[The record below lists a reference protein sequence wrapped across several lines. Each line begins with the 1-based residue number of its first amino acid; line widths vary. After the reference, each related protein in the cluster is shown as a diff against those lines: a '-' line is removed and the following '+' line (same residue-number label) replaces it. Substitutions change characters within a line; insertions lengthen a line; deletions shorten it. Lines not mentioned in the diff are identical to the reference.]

1 MPEPKTVTVANVRGK
16 MAKTGRDL
24 DYMIQENLRPTEQK
38 TFSRY
43 RQQLTEYP
51 NFVENQLESYQKL
64 IENDIK
70 ALFKEFSPISDYSGK
85 KFDLEFKSLS
95 LGKPKY
101 DEHYAKANKL
111 TYQAQLRANVKL
123 TNKSLGTSK
132 DQEIFLTEMPLMTDH
147 GTFVINGVERV
158 IVPQLIRSFGVL
170 FTQGESRGKRVFGA
184 KVIPARGVWIELELD
199 YAGVLQLR
207 LDRKRKIPATVLLKA
222 LSNDEISAES
232 ADDILKL
239 FKGDE
244 KALNYIKKTLE
255 KDKVTSTEEAS
266 VELYRRL
273 REGDIVSGP
282 NAKEFIEGLFTPER
296 YDLSRV
302 GRYRFNDRFDLGTT
316 SKDLDNQVLGLNDLV
331 IIIKHIAKL
340 NDDPSSKP
348 DDIDHLGSRRVRYI
362 GEQFEQR
369 LRVGL
374 SRLKRN
380 VQDRM
385 STIEIDTLM
394 PIKVLNP
401 RVLQAIVREFFAS
414 NQLSQFMLQ
423 DNVLS
428 EISHLRT
435 LSAMGPGG
443 LTRERAGFEVRDVHP
458 SHYGRLCPIHTPEGP
473 NIGLVLRLATF
484 ARINEFGMIET
495 PYAKVVKGKVTG
507 EVEYLNAYQEEKC
520 VIAHARAELD
530 KNDKFVNDIVEAR
543 HEGRPIFAEKNDVEY
558 IDVATNQALSI
569 ATSMIPFVNHN
580 DANRALMGS
589 NMQKQAMPCIQP
601 EAPIVATGIEYQA
614 AHDSGRLILAQSPG
628 TVEYVDARQ
637 IVIKTKSGKKDT
649 YNLVQ
654 YQETNGHTAFHQ
666 RPSVNLGDKVKR
678 GDVLADTTSSDRGQI
693 AIGQNARVAFMTW
706 NGNNYEDAIVISER
720 LVKNNKFQSIHLE
733 EVVVN
738 VRDTKLGPEQ
748 TTPDI
753 PNVSENRLRNLDEEG
768 IIRVGAEVGAGD
780 ILVGKITPK
789 GETQL
794 TPEERLLR
802 SIFGEKA
809 RDVKDTSRRVPVGK
823 RGRIVGVHVFT
834 RENGDQLDS
843 GILKRIH
850 VQVAQLRPVKV
861 GDKMAGRH
869 GNKGVISTIL
879 PEEDMPF
886 DESGN
891 PVDILLTPL
900 GVPSRMN
907 LGQILELHL
916 GLAAAALGYQAIV
929 PPFAGATE
937 DEVKSELERAG
948 YDRSGKMTLYDGLT
962 GEPFQQ
968 PIAVGYMY
976 MLKLH
981 HMIEDKIHQRSIG
994 PYSLIT
1000 QQPLGGKSQNGGQRF
1015 GEMEVWALLGYGA
1028 AHTLREMLTYKS
1040 DDILGRSSAF
1050 DAIVK
1055 GNPIRH
1061 ANVPAS
1067 FNVLLNNLRSLAL
1080 DVQLLAGDE
1089 EVAEVAT
1096 RKADTS
1102 SDDDNDDDFD
1112 DDDDSLEGGRELQ
1125 DNDNDE

>member
-1 MPEPKTVTVANVRGK
+1 MSTSKTLQGK
-16 MAKTGRDL
+16 APSGHDL
-24 DYMIQENLRPTEQK
+24 SFQIEQQLRPDEQK
-38 TFSRY
+38 TFAKY
-43 RQQLTEYP
+43 REQLAEYP
-51 NFVENQLESYQKL
+51 NFVENQLLSYRKL
-64 IENDIK
+64 VEEDIK
-70 ALFKEFSPISDYSGK
+70 NLFKEFSPISDYSGK
-85 KFDLEFKSLS
+85 KFDLDFQSLS
-95 LGKPKY
+95 LGKPKF

-111 TYQAQLRANVKL
+111 TYQAQLRAKVKL

-132 DQEIFLTEMPLMTDH
+132 DQEIFLTELPLMTDH

-158 IVPQLIRSFGVL
+158 IVPQLIRSFGIL

-184 KVIPARGVWIELELD
+184 KIIPARGVWVEMEVD

-222 LSNDEISAES
+222 LGAETPE
-232 ADDILKL
+232 AILKL
-239 FKGDE
+239 FKGDDH
-244 KALNYIKKTLE
+244 ATAYIKKTLE
-255 KDKVTSTEEAS
+255 KDKVTSTEEAA

-282 NAKEFIEGLFTPER
+282 NAKEFIDTLFTSER

-302 GRYRFNDRFDLGTT
+302 GRYRFNQRFNLGITD
-316 SKDLDNQVLGLNDLV
+316 KDLDNQVLSIGDIVL
-331 IIIKHIAKL
+331 IIKHISML
-340 NDDPSSKP
+340 NDDPMAKP
-348 DDIDHLGSRRVRYI
+348 DDIDHLGSRRVRFV
-362 GEQFEQR
+362 GEQFEQK

-385 STIEIDTLM
+385 STIEIDTLL
-394 PIKVLNP
+394 PIKILNP

-484 ARINEFGMIET
+484 SKINEFGMIEA
-495 PYAKVVKGKVTG
+495 PYAKVEKGKITG
-507 EVEYLNAYQEEKC
+507 EVKYLNAYEEEQF
-520 VIAHARAELD
+520 VVAHAAADVD
-530 KNDKFVNDIVEAR
+530 KNDKLVSDVIEAR
-543 HEGRPIFAEKNDVEY
+543 HMGKPIFARKSEVQY

-589 NMQKQAMPCIQP
+589 NMQKQAMPCLRA
-601 EAPIVATGIEYQA
+601 EAPLVATGIEGKA
-614 AHDSGRLILAQSPG
+614 ALDSGRVVTAYNPG
-628 TVEYVDARQ
+628 TVVYVDARK
-637 IVIKTKSGKKDT
+637 IEVETKDGKKDT
-649 YNLVQ
+649 YNLIQ
-654 YQETNGHTAFHQ
+654 FQETNGHTAFHQ
-666 RPSVNLGDKVKR
+666 RPLVEQGKKVKR
-678 GDVLADTTSSDRGQI
+678 GDVLADTTSTDRGQI

-720 LVKNNKFQSIHLE
+720 LVKDNKFQSIHLE

-768 IIRVGAEVGAGD
+768 IVRVGAEVGAGD

-809 RDVKDTSRRVPVGK
+809 RDVKDTSRRMPVGK
-823 RGRIVGVHVFT
+823 KGRVVGVHVFT

-850 VQVAQLRPVKV
+850 VEIAQLRPVQV
-861 GDKMAGRH
+861 GDKLAGRH
-869 GNKGVISTIL
+869 GNKGVISVIL

-886 DESGN
+886 DEFGN

-907 LGQILELHL
+907 LGQIMELHL
-916 GLAAAALGYQAIV
+916 SLAAAALGYQAIV
-929 PPFAGATE
+929 PSFAGATE
-937 DEVKSELERAG
+937 LEIKDELEKAG

-981 HMIEDKIHQRSIG
+981 HMVEDKIHQRAIG

-1040 DDILGRSSAF
+1040 DDILGRSAAF

-1055 GNPIRH
+1055 GRPIEH
-1061 ANVPAS
+1061 TNVPAS
-1067 FNVLLNNLRSLAL
+1067 FNVLLNNLRALAL
-1080 DVQLLAGDE
+1080 DVQLISGDTE
-1089 EVAEVAT
+1089 FAEVAA

-1102 SDDDNDDDFD
+1102 D
-1112 DDDDSLEGGRELQ
+1112 DDDDDDDDLEDDILAD
-1125 DNDNDE
+1125 DNEDK